1 MRDTNHEKIGIRIMR
16 SLMGWLMVFGTGGL
30 LLGSQIWVWEN
41 YSATPGLLVLFE
53 GLWCIGSAIFL
64 GIMVT
69 AAEKSLPLGKIN
81 LQPLDKQD

>member
-1 MRDTNHEKIGIRIMR
+1 MRDTKHEKIGIRIMR
-16 SLMGWLMVFGTGGL
+16 SLMGWLMVFGTGGI

-64 GIMVT
+64 GIIVT

>member
-53 GLWCIGSAIFL
+53 GL
-64 GIMVT
+64 
-69 AAEKSLPLGKIN
+69 
-81 LQPLDKQD
+81 